1 MVRVNWNVRRKI
13 WKGDRDRE
21 SEGGGKEKEGLWILG
36 RNLKI
41 CHFCSDKAGYS
52 KPPLPQAL
60 LRQFGQTVEEK
71 FVT

>member
-1 MVRVNWNVRRKI
+1 MVRVNWNVRKKFGRGI
-13 WKGDRDRE
+13 E
-21 SEGGGKEKEGLWILG
+21 MEGGGKEKEGLWILDG
-36 RNLKI
+36 NLKF

-60 LRQFGQTVEEK
+60 LRQFGQTAQQK